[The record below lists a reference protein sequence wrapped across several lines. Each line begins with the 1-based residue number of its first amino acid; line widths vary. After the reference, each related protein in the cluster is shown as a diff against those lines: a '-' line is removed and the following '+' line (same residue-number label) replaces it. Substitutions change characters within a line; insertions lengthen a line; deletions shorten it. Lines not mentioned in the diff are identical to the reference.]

1 MGWGLWRTPEPRPFV
16 CERHRDSHHERCG
29 PSCGTGSESC
39 SPPASELHWLPSQP
53 RPSNAR
59 LAPTAPRSEWRPG
72 HANKP
77 EHLPHAGRGAR
88 AAPGRHLGEASG
100 VRHRGPTNCRCC
112 RPAVAAGCVTSLLDA
127 CLLGPRGAWLW
138 NPASHCNMRA
148 RSLARPAICR
158 SEGSGLSV
166 KPPLGYCNPPWV
178 FAERRPGVPHE
189 SP

>member
-39 SPPASELHWLPSQP
+39 SPPASELHLLPSQP

-88 AAPGRHLGEASG
+88 AAPRLVYNTEISPHHSTLSTLLLTPGCPRG
-100 VRHRGPTNCRCC
+100 VRPIKAEVGQSSSDPISSHRGHSADVILAHNYEYM
-112 RPAVAAGCVTSLLDA
+112 SSM
-127 CLLGPRGAWLW
+127 
-138 NPASHCNMRA
+138 SH
-148 RSLARPAICR
+148 PAIKVLQLHVGR
-158 SEGSGLSV
+158 
-166 KPPLGYCNPPWV
+166 Y
-178 FAERRPGVPHE
+178 
-189 SP
+189 

>member
-1 MGWGLWRTPEPRPFV
+1 MKACRRRALPRCYFLLLGFSCYFLLPSAPSGALLYVSHIYNSALTYMGWRLWRTPEPRSFV
-16 CERHRDSHHERCG
+16 CERYRDSHHERCG

-72 HANKP
+72 HANKH

-100 VRHRGPTNCRCC
+100 VRHRGPTNCRC
-112 RPAVAAGCVTSLLDA
+112 VAGPRWLLDA
-127 CLLGPRGAWLW
+127 
-138 NPASHCNMRA
+138 
-148 RSLARPAICR
+148 
-158 SEGSGLSV
+158 
-166 KPPLGYCNPPWV
+166 
-178 FAERRPGVPHE
+178 
-189 SP
+189 